1 MNVCFYTILLCFYEV
16 FGFPSSEN
24 RCKGIEFLTSHQR
37 NFDKKKR
44 NSTF

>member
-24 RCKGIEFLTSHQR
+24 RCKGIEFYNKSPKE
-37 NFDKKKR
+37 F
-44 NSTF
+44 